1 MIKTIKMNAKRMR
14 MFADNVMLVIV
25 IGLMNNFED
34 EYNDLI
40 FIELYLN

>member
-1 MIKTIKMNAKRMR
+1 MNAKRR
-14 MFADNVMLVIV
+14 KVFVDNVMLVI
-25 IGLMNNFED
+25 IITLMNNFED

>member
-1 MIKTIKMNAKRMR
+1 MIKTITMNAKRMR

-25 IGLMNNFED
+25 IGLMNNLED

-40 FIELYLN
+40 FIALYLN

>member
-1 MIKTIKMNAKRMR
+1 MIKTITMNAKRMR
-14 MFADNVMLVIV
+14 ISIDNVMLVII
-25 IGLMNNFED
+25 IGLMNNLED

>member
-1 MIKTIKMNAKRMR
+1 MNAKRR
-14 MFADNVMLVIV
+14 RIFADNVMLVMV

-40 FIELYLN
+40 YIELYLN

>member
-1 MIKTIKMNAKRMR
+1 MNAKRMR

>member
-1 MIKTIKMNAKRMR
+1 MNAKRR
-14 MFADNVMLVIV
+14 KVFIDRAMLIII

-40 FIELYLN
+40 CIELYLN

>member
-1 MIKTIKMNAKRMR
+1 MNAKRIR
-14 MFADNVMLVIV
+14 ISNVMLVMV

-40 FIELYLN
+40 CIELYLN

>member
-1 MIKTIKMNAKRMR
+1 MNAKRMR

-25 IGLMNNFED
+25 IGLMNNLED

>member
-1 MIKTIKMNAKRMR
+1 MNAKRR
-14 MFADNVMLVIV
+14 RIFADNVMLVMV

-40 FIELYLN
+40 CIELYLN

>member
-1 MIKTIKMNAKRMR
+1 MNAKRIR
-14 MFADNVMLVIV
+14 ISVDNVMLVMV